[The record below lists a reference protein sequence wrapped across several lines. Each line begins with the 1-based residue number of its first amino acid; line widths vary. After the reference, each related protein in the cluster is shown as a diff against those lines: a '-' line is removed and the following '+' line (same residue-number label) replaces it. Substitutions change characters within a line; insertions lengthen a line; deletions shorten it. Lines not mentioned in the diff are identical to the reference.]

1 MTEAG
6 AVGTT
11 RWQPVYVTSEQ
22 LAAATAS
29 GIAASS
35 LSSGGRERDDLGVT
49 FSTAGQEAEL
59 ANIAPD
65 LKMPGGG
72 GGGGG
77 GGGAQ
82 NGSNSFKQ
90 FKDDQKKWRQMQ
102 ELLHEDSS
110 ESDDEGGRQSKA
122 TRFRIKEKPEP
133 EPETV
138 PVI

>member
-77 GGGAQ
+77 GGAQ